1 MIEGGE
7 ASWSRGIGTRAEK
20 IVKEQARGKARARA
34 PRRKRFGLFQF
45 DFSSV
50 AVALTTIR
58 RRGTVLLSLP
68 LSLSH
73 LSFSLFHPLAIL
85 PPTFFLPLSLL
96 PMFHYSFSISH
107 SLSLSLLCLSLPLL
121 RPLWSD
127 GTNEWVT
134 PRCAHR
140 TLVNRVVSPLR
151 AGPPLLSGALS
162 VSPQSARRR
171 RVRKGV

>member
-1 MIEGGE
+1 M
-7 ASWSRGIGTRAEK
+7 RTEK
-20 IVKEQARGKARARA
+20 IVKEQAREKARARA

-58 RRGTVLLSLP
+58 RRGTVLLA
-68 LSLSH
+68 LSL
-73 LSFSLFHPLAIL
+73 FSLSPYCRSASHILSSPLFPSDA
-85 PPTFFLPLSLL
+85 SLL
-96 PMFHYSFSISH
+96 LLYFAF
-107 SLSLSLLCLSLPLL
+107 SLSLLLL

-151 AGPPLLSGALS
+151 AGPPLLSD
-162 VSPQSARRR
+162 
-171 RVRKGV
+171 